1 MTYLP
6 RVFVALAFLGMLSC
20 SPVKRLSKD
29 DNKIDVNFVLV
40 NDVYEIAP
48 LAGGKEGGVAR
59 VASLKKQYLRKNP
72 NTFLVLAGDFL
83 SPSVYNSLV
92 YEGKVIRGKQM
103 VESLNAAGLDFAVFG
118 NHEFDIKES
127 ELQERINE
135 SHFQWISSNTFHKEN
150 NKTEVFRKKE
160 IPFPKTFV
168 MQVKD
173 ADGTRASI
181 GLISVTLPFNKA
193 DYVSY
198 TDALTSAKEAYNSLK
213 DSVDAVIAITHQTL
227 DEDKK
232 LAAEIPSLALILG
245 GHEHDMRF
253 EKIGDV
259 YITKA
264 HANAKSAYVVSLNID
279 KKKHRTTAKPELVYI
294 NENIP
299 LDSATNIVV
308 EKWSGIAEKNYG
320 SLGFNA
326 RKIVLTEG
334 EPLDGRETEVR
345 SHSTNLTRLIVSSI
359 QSAAPQADVVFM
371 NSGSIR
377 LDDVLQMPATE
388 YDIIRTLPFGG
399 GIQQVEIRGS
409 LLIQTL
415 EQGEK
420 NKGSGGYLQY
430 NENVI
435 KEAGTWKIQGVPID
449 LVKAYH
455 VAMTDFLFTGKEANL
470 DFLNP
475 KNPGV
480 IKIYEMASLPDARSD
495 VRLAVIRYLEKKNN
509 P

>member
-1 MTYLP
+1 
-6 RVFVALAFLGMLSC
+6 
-20 SPVKRLSKD
+20 
-29 DNKIDVNFVLV
+29 
-40 NDVYEIAP
+40 
-48 LAGGKEGGVAR
+48 
-59 VASLKKQYLRKNP
+59 
-72 NTFLVLAGDFL
+72 
-83 SPSVYNSLV
+83 
-92 YEGKVIRGKQM
+92 
-103 VESLNAAGLDFAVFG
+103 
-118 NHEFDIKES
+118 
-127 ELQERINE
+127 
-135 SHFQWISSNTFHKEN
+135 
-150 NKTEVFRKKE
+150 
-160 IPFPKTFV
+160 
-168 MQVKD
+168 
-173 ADGTRASI
+173 
-181 GLISVTLPFNKA
+181 
-193 DYVSY
+193 
-198 TDALTSAKEAYNSLK
+198 
-213 DSVDAVIAITHQTL
+213 
-227 DEDKK
+227 
-232 LAAEIPSLALILG
+232 
-245 GHEHDMRF
+245 
-253 EKIGDV
+253 V

-279 KKKHRTTAKPELVYI
+279 KKKHTTIAKPELVYI
-294 NENIP
+294 NENIL

-320 SLGFNA
+320 SLGFDA

-345 SHSTNLTRLIVSSI
+345 RHSTNLTKLIVSSI
-359 QSAAPQADVVFM
+359 HSAAPQAEVVFM

-399 GIQQVEIRGS
+399 GIQEVDIKGS

-420 NKGSGGYLQY
+420 NRGSGGYLQY

-455 VAMTDFLFTGKEANL
+455 VAMTDFLFTGKEANF

-480 IKIYEMASLPDARSD
+480 IKIYETASLPDARSD